1 MDEDCFRETEL
12 PRDRRFP
19 LLSKGIA
26 SHSDNSQA
34 VALVLL
40 GGEDLR
46 GMLDLEKVGIVW

>member
-1 MDEDCFRETEL
+1 MEEDCFRETEL
-12 PRDRRFP
+12 PRNRRFP
-19 LLSKGIA
+19 FLSKSIA

-46 GMLDLEKVGIVW
+46 GMLDPGKVGISW